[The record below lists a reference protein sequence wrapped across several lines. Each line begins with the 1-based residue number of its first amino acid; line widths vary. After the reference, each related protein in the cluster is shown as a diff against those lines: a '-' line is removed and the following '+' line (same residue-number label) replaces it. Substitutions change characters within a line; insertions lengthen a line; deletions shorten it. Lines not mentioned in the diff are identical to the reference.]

1 MRQNDTP
8 YMLKTRVAYTTND
21 DKDESKKI
29 FPEDYK
35 TNEYCKKYGV
45 LTAVEKV
52 ESLNASDLKKT
63 ANEKLSEL
71 RVEKQHIELSL
82 LGNYKYQK
90 GKYIRLSISE
100 YDVDSDFLISN
111 ISHSITQS
119 KEVIKMNFDRYI
131 KL

>member
-1 MRQNDTP
+1 
-8 YMLKTRVAYTTND
+8 MLKTRVAYTTND

-35 TNEYCKKYGV
+35 TNEYCKKFGV

-63 ANEKLSEL
+63 ANEKIREL

-90 GKYIRLSISE
+90 GKYINLNIKD
-100 YDVDSDFLISN
+100 YDVIGSFLVSD
-111 ISHSITQS
+111 ISHKITQS
-119 KEVIKMNFDRYI
+119 KESVSMKFDRYI
-131 KL
+131 PVN

>member
-1 MRQNDTP
+1 
-8 YMLKTRVAYTTND
+8 MLKTRVAYTTND

-45 LTAVEKV
+45 LTSVEKI
-52 ESLNASDLKKT
+52 ESLNAKDLNDT
-63 ANEKLSEL
+63 ADKKLSEL